1 MVAPEATLAEAGV
14 VSSALL
20 SDSVTDVAA
29 VGAALRAAV
38 HGHRAIVTPIR
49 QYLEAVR
56 SQQTQ
61 QDRQAT
67 TVILGLALIYA
78 LIAVANT
85 LVMAASGR
93 RREIAALSLAGATR
107 RQALRFIAAESA
119 LVVVIGAILAAGAAT
134 VVVVGQWVALTRFS
148 TDAPVSIPWLP
159 IGAITAGC
167 AAVAVLASVLPAWQV
182 LRARVVEL
190 ADLRE

>member
-1 MVAPEATLAEAGV
+1 M
-14 VSSALL
+14 
-20 SDSVTDVAA
+20 AA
-29 VGAALRAAV
+29 VGATLRAAV
-38 HGHRAIVTPIR
+38 RGHRAIVTPIR